1 LPEPFAIIIMDLD
14 QQLQELI
21 DHAPPDGTTP
31 GIVQTIAPALKLIAA
46 QLKHLEYYVL
56 QTLDQGWVMT
66 TLSNRNQPDVE
77 KNVIYA
83 FPTLKDAASGPNS
96 PKNPE
101 VIVIPVPV
109 THILFQ
115 MMAMKSADSIVFFD
129 TPGNLASGIEVKRA
143 DLQNVIQLQ
152 LQKSQVAP
160 QVPPDIA

>member
-1 LPEPFAIIIMDLD
+1 MDLN
-14 QQLQELI
+14 QQIQALI

-31 GIVQTIAPALKLIAA
+31 GIVQTIAPALKLIAV

-66 TLSNRNQPDVE
+66 TLSNRDQPDVE

-83 FPTLKDAASGPNS
+83 FPTLKDAASSPNS

-115 MMAMKSADSIVFFD
+115 MVAMKSVDSAVFFE
-129 TPGNLASGIEVKRA
+129 TSGNLANGVEVKRA
-143 DLQNVIQLQ
+143 DLQTVIQLQ
-152 LQKSQVAP
+152 LQQSQAAP